1 MRITRTKALVAVVA
15 VAALGVTAACG
26 SGANKSGGS
35 GSEPK
40 LSNAAVGHIAD
51 PSDKAGGTI
60 KFGLGG
66 EWGDSVDPGDTYYG
80 YSWDMLRNYARTL
93 VTFKTE
99 PGKAG
104 NELVPDLAEDL
115 GVSSEGGKTWT
126 YKLKSGLKFEDGS
139 AITSKDIAYAVKR
152 TMATDVLKQG
162 PTYFGDMLNWP
173 ADYKGPYK
181 QKDADVSS
189 AIETPDDQTIVFH
202 LKQPFGGFD
211 YLAQLPQTA
220 PVPAA
225 KDTGIKYK
233 DHVISSGPY
242 KFEGNYNPAS
252 GFTLV
257 RNDQWDKSTDDIR
270 RALPDKMTVKLN
282 MQADDVDNQII
293 AGTLDVDIAG
303 TGVQPAALS
312 KVLNTRDLQDRADNP
327 TLARTWYTSIPGT
340 VKPLDNIECR
350 KAIIYGMDAT
360 SFQNAYGG
368 KYAGGEIAGGLLPPM
383 IPGYVESDPWG
394 IKANPTG
401 QPDKAK
407 EALKKCGKPDGFSIN
422 MGYRSER
429 PKEKAVAEAF
439 QQALGKVG
447 IKVTPQAM
455 PDGTYFSEQC
465 GNPGYVVTNNVGLC
479 ANGWGADWND
489 GFGFLS
495 QIVDSRVI
503 KPQGGSSNIS
513 VRIPEVDKLLDKA
526 IPDTNV
532 DNRNQIWGEIDK
544 LVSDSAYVYPGIYAR
559 SVLLR
564 SKNTTNVF
572 VNEAY
577 GYYDYTAMGAK

>member
-1 MRITRTKALVAVVA
+1 MRITRTKALVSLVA
-15 VAALGVTAACG
+15 VASLGVTAACG
-26 SGANKSGGS
+26 SGTNKSGS
-35 GSEPK
+35 DSEPN
-40 LSNAAVGHIAD
+40 LSNAAVGKIAD
-51 PSDKAGGTI
+51 PSDKKGGTLR
-60 KFGLGG
+60 FGLAG

-80 YSWDMLRNYARTL
+80 FSWDMLRNYARTL

-104 NELVPDLAEDL
+104 NELTPDLAEDL

-126 YKLKSGLKFEDGS
+126 YKLKSGLKFEDGTP
-139 AITSKDIAYAVKR
+139 ITSKDVAYAVKR
-152 TMATDVLKQG
+152 TMATDVLKNG
-162 PTYFGDMLNWP
+162 PTYFADMLNWP

-189 AIETPDDQTIVFH
+189 AIETPDDMTIVFH

-220 PVPAA
+220 PVPEA
-225 KDTGIKYK
+225 KDTGIQYK

-257 RNDQWDKSTDDIR
+257 RNDQWDPATDDIR

-282 MQADDVDNQII
+282 MQADDLDNQII
-293 AGTLDVDIAG
+293 SGDIDVDIAG
-303 TGVQPAALS
+303 TGVQPAALKS
-312 KVLNTRDLQDRADNP
+312 VLTDPNLQKRADNP
-327 TLARTWYTSIPGT
+327 TLARTWYTSIPST

-350 KAIIYGMDAT
+350 KAIVYGMDAN

-368 KYAGGEIAGGLLPPM
+368 KYAGGELAGGLLPPM

-394 IKANPTG
+394 IKANPKG

-407 EALKKCGKPDGFSIN
+407 EALQKCGQPNGFSIN
-422 MGYRSER
+422 MGYRDDR
-429 PKEKAVAEAF
+429 PKEKAAAEAF

-447 IKVTPQAM
+447 IKVTPKPM
-455 PDGTYFSEQC
+455 PSGTYFSELC
-465 GNPGYVVTNNVGLC
+465 GNPGYVVNNNIGLC

-526 IPDTNV
+526 VPDTNV
-532 DNRNQIWGEIDK
+532 DSRNQIWGEIDK
-544 LVSDSAYVYPGIYAR
+544 MVSESAMVYPGIYAKA
-559 SVLLR
+559 VLLR
-564 SKNTTNVF
+564 GKNITNVF

-577 GYYDYTAMGAK
+577 GYYDYTAIGVK